1 MMQSSVIKSNTDVE
15 DRILD
20 TVTKNTG
27 SLRAEIRRL
36 TSCLTE
42 MSLDYRNES
51 SELSF
56 EHQTQLMQLSKHLA
70 QIWEQQR
77 ASIEASKSMEISRDS
92 VAAQNR
98 LLQSLQFPQMQERKE
113 EISSAYENTYEWLFQ
128 ADPRGKT
135 DWHNFVS
142 WARRADNPQTIYWI
156 HGKPGKSLERNSCLR
171 NRCSLLIGNTGSG
184 KSTLA
189 RFIHDR
195 LDVHDHLGPWAGS
208 RNVVKVA
215 HFFWNPGT
223 TLQKSWIGM
232 LRSLLFQLLDQVPG
246 LCEPCVSPSRWR
258 TALSP
263 DVTFSEWTESEL
275 LHGIR
280 SFVSTTEAY
289 LFFLID
295 GLDVRRNPSCLASS
309 SKTSFNF

>member
-1 MMQSSVIKSNTDVE
+1 MQGSVIKSTTDVE

-20 TVTKNTG
+20 TITKNTG

-36 TSCLTE
+36 ASCLNE
-42 MSLDYRNES
+42 MSLDHRNTS
-51 SELSF
+51 RELSCN
-56 EHQTQLMQLSKHLA
+56 HQTQLVQLSKQLA
-70 QIWEQQR
+70 QVWEHQR
-77 ASIEASKSMEISRDS
+77 ALNEASKSLEISRNS

-113 EISSAYENTYEWLFQ
+113 EISSAYTNTYEWLFR
-128 ADPRGKT
+128 ADQRGRN

-142 WARRADNPQTIYWI
+142 WTKRADNPQTIYWI
-156 HGKPGKSLERNSCLR
+156 HGKPGESLECNKCFQRR
-171 NRCSLLIGNTGSG
+171 YGLLIDNTGSG

-189 RFIHDR
+189 RFIYDR
-195 LDVHDHLGPWAGS
+195 LDVHDHLCPWAEI

-215 HFFWNPGT
+215 HFFWNPGA

-246 LCEPCVSPSRWR
+246 LSEQCVSPSRWR

-263 DVTFSEWTESEL
+263 DVTFNEWTESEL

-280 SFVSTTEAY
+280 SFVRTTEAY

-295 GLDVRRNPSCLASS
+295 GLDVSRNPYYPARIS
-309 SKTSFNF
+309 TE